1 MLFKYVS
8 GNNFNHAVNLGNH
21 FLNNKT
27 IPIINYVI
35 EDCKNKEILVF
46 NEYNNL
52 LDKLDNRF
60 MIALKLSSLNFNNDY
75 INIIA
80 NKCKMRNIKLIIDAE
95 NNINI
100 NKYRKMTNELIFNY
114 NKEKLNIIKTYQM
127 YRKNSLNE
135 LKDDINFFN
144 KKNNIFLS
152 SKLVRGAYW
161 NSEYNSGDLYIN
173 KNETDENYNNG
184 LFLCNKKLNNIFIAA
199 THNKNSIELV
209 KKYNNEKN
217 KNNQSNIILANLMGM
232 NENYTKNL
240 NIKKATYIP
249 YGPYREMIPY
259 LIRRLYENIDQIK
272 YMRE

>member
-8 GNNFNHAVNLGNH
+8 GNNLNHAVKLGNH
-21 FLNNKT
+21 FLNNNT
-27 IPIINYVI
+27 IPIINYVT

-60 MIALKLSSLNFNNDY
+60 MVALKLSSLNFNNEY

-80 NKCKMRNIKLIIDAE
+80 NKCKTRDIKLIIDAE

-114 NKEKLNIIKTYQM
+114 NKENLNIIKTYQM
-127 YRKNSLNE
+127 YRKDSLNE

-199 THNKNSIELV
+199 THNKNSIELI
-209 KKYNNEKN
+209 KKYNNE
-217 KNNQSNIILANLMGM
+217 NNQNNKSNIILANLMGM